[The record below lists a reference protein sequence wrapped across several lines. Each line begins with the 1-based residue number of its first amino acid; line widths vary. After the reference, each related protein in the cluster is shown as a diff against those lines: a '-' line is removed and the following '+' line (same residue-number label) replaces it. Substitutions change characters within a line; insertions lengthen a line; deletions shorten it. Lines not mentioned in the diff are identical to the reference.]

1 MSNSKFMFFH
11 NKSSVI
17 GLYIKLKMYIC
28 FMSRNLY
35 TN

>member
-28 FMSRNLY
+28 NKKILF
-35 TN
+35 